1 MDEEAA
7 YGDRSLIWP
16 LRGRVRVGS
25 GCRAAASRGGGGG
38 ETCSVE
44 EKNPR
49 CVACCQQLPP
59 IAGRPP
65 PPPLPG
71 LLAIGEGEREG
82 GEVTGER

>member
-25 GCRAAASRGGGGG
+25 GCRAAASRRGGGG

-49 CVACCQQLPP
+49 CVASAAP
-59 IAGRPP
+59 AYRWTP
-65 PPPLPG
+65 PPPLLG
-71 LLAIGEGEREG
+71 LPAIGEGEREG